1 MTYTFIVIWHI
12 GLLRGALKS
21 LNVFLEKSD
30 DIKDAKDTY
39 ASGFDNNLTYDLVS
53 RPYYVDSIISSLDQ
67 SPSSEFDS
75 E

>member
-1 MTYTFIVIWHI
+1 MTYTFMVIWHI
-12 GLLRGALKS
+12 GLLRAALKS
-21 LNVFLEKSD
+21 LNVSLEKSD

-39 ASGFDNNLTYDLVS
+39 ASGFDNNLTYDLVC
-53 RPYYVDSIISSLDQ
+53 RPYYVDSIISSLDK

>member
-12 GLLRGALKS
+12 GLLRAALKS

-39 ASGFDNNLTYDLVS
+39 TSGFDNNLTYDLVS
-53 RPYYVDSIISSLDQ
+53 RPYYVDSIISTLDQ

>member
-12 GLLRGALKS
+12 GILRGALKS

-30 DIKDAKDTY
+30 DMDAKDTY
-39 ASGFDNNLTYDLVS
+39 ASGFDNNLPYDLVS

-67 SPSSEFDS
+67 SLPSEFDS